1 MKLTDK
7 RFWIL
12 MIVIA
17 NAAVASAQSYFSVE
31 EVSKFEY

>member
-12 MIVIA
+12 MIYIF
-17 NAAVASAQSYFSVE
+17 NKNIRN
-31 EVSKFEY
+31 SKYYNDRYNREI